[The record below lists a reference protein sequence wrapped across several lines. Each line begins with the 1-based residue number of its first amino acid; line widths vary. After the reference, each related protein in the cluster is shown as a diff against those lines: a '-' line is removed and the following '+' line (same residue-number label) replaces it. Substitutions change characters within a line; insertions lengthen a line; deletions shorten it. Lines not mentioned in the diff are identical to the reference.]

1 MLAYTPSEPRPGI
14 SCEQRLVSC
23 GVVVCLCLAG
33 TGVHSSRVWPHAQH
47 ARYLE
52 KLRHVLIPT
61 ILPCPRRIVEAVHF
75 DELDQHRSVV
85 PLDPLSPF
93 LSWFLR
99 ENTLFSASLVLF

>member
-14 SCEQRLVSC
+14 SCEQGLVSC
-23 GVVVCLCLAG
+23 GVIVCLCLAG
-33 TGVHSSRVWPHAQH
+33 HGRAFEQSLAFEQSF

-75 DELDQHRSVV
+75 DELHQHRCDV
-85 PLDPLSPF
+85 PLDPL
-93 LSWFLR
+93 
-99 ENTLFSASLVLF
+99 LF